1 MLVDKICHGSVGKH
15 SYCNILS
22 ASRPRFSIPSD
33 NQMSKTLIQFIILGI
48 ALVLAQVIVFNHICL
63 FNVAVPMV
71 FIYLIIRLPIT
82 LSVNWVLTISFF
94 LGLIVD
100 ISSDTY
106 GMNTVACTLLAVFR
120 RPVLRLYVPREED
133 LTRPEPSMLSLG
145 VAVYVKYLLSMTLIY
160 CTLIFAIEA
169 FTFFHP
175 LQLVLRIV
183 CSTMLSLL
191 IMLGIDALMTPRNEK
206 RL

>member
-1 MLVDKICHGSVGKH
+1 
-15 SYCNILS
+15 
-22 ASRPRFSIPSD
+22 
-33 NQMSKTLIQFIILGI
+33 MSKTTLQFLLLGLI
-48 ALVLAQVIVFNHICL
+48 LVLAQVIVFNHICL

-82 LSVNWVLTISFF
+82 MSLNWVLTIGFF

-100 ISSDTY
+100 IFSDTY
-106 GMNTVACTLLAVFR
+106 GMNALSCTVLAMLR

-145 VAVYVKYLLSMTLIY
+145 TAAFMKYLLTMTLIY
-160 CTLIFAIEA
+160 CTLISVIEA
-169 FTFFHP
+169 FTFFNP
-175 LQLVLRIV
+175 LQLMLRIIF
-183 CSTMLSLL
+183 STILSLI
-191 IMLGIDALMTPRNEK
+191 IMLGIDSIMTPRSEK

>member
-1 MLVDKICHGSVGKH
+1 
-15 SYCNILS
+15 
-22 ASRPRFSIPSD
+22 
-33 NQMSKTLIQFIILGI
+33 MSKIALQFIILGLI
-48 ALVLAQVIVFNHICL
+48 LVLAQVIVFNHICL

-82 LSVNWVLTISFF
+82 LSLNWVLTIGFF
-94 LGLIVD
+94 LGLLVD
-100 ISSDTY
+100 VFSDTY
-106 GMNTVACTLLAVFR
+106 GMNALACTVLAMLK

-145 VAVYVKYLLSMTLIY
+145 TGVYMKYLLSMTLIY
-160 CTLIFAIEA
+160 CTLIFLIEA
-169 FTFFHP
+169 FTFFNP

-183 CSTMLSLL
+183 FSTILSLF
-191 IMLGIDALMTPRNEK
+191 IMLGIDSIMTPRSEK